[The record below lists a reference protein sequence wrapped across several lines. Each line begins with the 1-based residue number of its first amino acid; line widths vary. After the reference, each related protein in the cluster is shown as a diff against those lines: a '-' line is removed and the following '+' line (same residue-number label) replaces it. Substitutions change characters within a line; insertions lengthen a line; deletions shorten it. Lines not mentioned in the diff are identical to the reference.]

1 MALFFLQNKP
11 MISQCNHKWM
21 RINVIKSITILL
33 ALILVK
39 ANAGSIT
46 FPENYEVIKVNGK
59 TYSQSFFASESKV
72 ELASERNVI
81 LYRYNELFE
90 DADFD
95 HVNIKSEPY
104 VLLIADSKDTFIV
117 TPPAIKDISQ
127 ARIYGEKPLLKI
139 NNSEQ
144 QLVKHQ
150 IVSLNDYEKKQFA
163 QSKVEIVEQHQD
175 KENAVN
181 LVAKANS
188 TASKDQEIAKA
199 KLETSRAFDM
209 LNYWWQQASEQEK
222 QAFIRQIQT
231 KGD

>member
-1 MALFFLQNKP
+1 MALFFLRNKP
-11 MISQCNHKWM
+11 MISQYNHKRM
-21 RINVIKSITILL
+21 KINVIKSITILL

-72 ELASERNVI
+72 ELLSERNVI

-127 ARIYGEKPLLKI
+127 ARMYGEKPLLKI
-139 NNSEQ
+139 NNSKQ

-150 IVSLNDYEKKQFA
+150 IVSLNDYEKKKFA
-163 QSKVEIVEQHQD
+163 QIKVEIVEQQD

-181 LVAKANS
+181 LVATANR
-188 TASKDQEIAKA
+188 TANKYKETTKA

-222 QAFIRQIQT
+222 QAFIRQLQT